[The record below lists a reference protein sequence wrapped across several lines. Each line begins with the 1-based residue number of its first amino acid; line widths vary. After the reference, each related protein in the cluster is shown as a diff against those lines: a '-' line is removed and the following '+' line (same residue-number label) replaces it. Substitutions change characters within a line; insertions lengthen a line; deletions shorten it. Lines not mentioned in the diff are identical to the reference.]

1 MGSEYELKP
10 PAPDGGWSESLTRV
24 TDARII
30 PATESKL
37 VQKAGVFDGDGRF
50 IPEAA
55 LWRRHRPI
63 MVEPDLV
70 EPTGEKLSGKW
81 LWGGVLWMHF
91 GHFLVESTGRL
102 WPYHEL
108 KDEIDGIL
116 FIPKRPRN
124 KDKTVGFQTD
134 FFDLLGIDALIKV
147 LHEPTEVEELIVPG
161 QGFGLGQISDG
172 TAKMR
177 DMIHAHFAHDVAPD
191 GPEKL
196 YVSRVEL
203 RAHLGGVLGEKRIEN
218 LMRAEGYEV
227 FYPEQHSLREQ
238 VARYKAAKT
247 IVGLDG
253 SAFHIAAMVGHKDQ
267 NVAMILRRE
276 DGAVKYLQM
285 HLDSFTG
292 CKSHKFDAL
301 LTEWVPEDKPK
312 SNRLSYGEPDFEKL
326 GRMLFEAGFIQNLT
340 PWKPLRKQER
350 KALWAESGLEYG
362 KGYKEY
368 YKYIRKRRRARRAER
383 EAAKAAAGE

>member
-1 MGSEYELKP
+1 MSSEHELERP
-10 PAPDGGWSESLTRV
+10 SPDGGWSVGITHV

-30 PATESKL
+30 PPTESNL
-37 VQKAGVFDGDGRF
+37 VQKAGVFDGDGNYV
-50 IPEAA
+50 PEAA

-63 MVEPDLV
+63 MEQPENVV
-70 EPTGEKLSGKW
+70 PTGEKLKGKW

-102 WPYHEL
+102 WPYHDLE
-108 KDEIDGIL
+108 DEIEGIL

-124 KDKTVGFQTD
+124 KDQIVGYQTD
-134 FFDLLGIDALIKV
+134 FFDLLGVNKQIKV
-147 LHEPTEVEELIVPG
+147 VFDPTDVEELVVPG
-161 QGFGLGQISDG
+161 QGFGLGPIADG
-172 TAKMR
+172 TVPMR
-177 DMIHAHFAHDVAPD
+177 AMIHEHFAQDVKAD

-196 YVSRVEL
+196 YVSRAEL

-218 LMRAEGYEV
+218 MMRAEGYEV
-227 FYPEQHSLREQ
+227 FYPEKHSLRDQ

-292 CKSHKFDAL
+292 VTSHKIDAL
-301 LTEWVPEDKPK
+301 LTEWVPENKPK

-326 GRMLFEAGFIQNLT
+326 GKMLFDAGLIKDLT
-340 PWKPLRKQER
+340 PWKPLDKKER
-350 KALWAESGLEYG
+350 KALWAESGLEHG

-368 YKYIRKRRRARRAER
+368 FKYIRKRRRARRAER
-383 EAAKAAAGE
+383 ETVVK